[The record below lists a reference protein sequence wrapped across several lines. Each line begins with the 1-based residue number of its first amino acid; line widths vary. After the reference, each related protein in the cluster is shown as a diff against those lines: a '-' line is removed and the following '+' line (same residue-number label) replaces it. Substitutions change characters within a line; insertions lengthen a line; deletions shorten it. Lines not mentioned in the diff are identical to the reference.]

1 MAGPGP
7 RGQTPRMSEL
17 AEPVAMVRRMFD
29 TVADDYDQSGV
40 AFFQPI
46 ADRLVDLLGVRPGE
60 DALDLGCGR
69 GAATTRLAGTGA
81 HVTAV
86 DLSPA
91 MLAHTRAAVAG
102 LDVTVLE
109 MDATRPTLPEASYD
123 VLASSL
129 VLFFLPDPRDALS
142 RWLRLLRPGGRFGL
156 TTFGKADATFEALGD
171 LFEPYIPREVLD
183 PMNERGQDDP
193 FASPGTLTALAETA
207 GASDV
212 RVVEEDLAVELADVH
227 AWRRWTMSTG
237 QRMFWGRMDDAQRA
251 ATMARAEEL
260 VESARGADGRVVV
273 RMGVRFTLG
282 RR

>member
-1 MAGPGP
+1 
-7 RGQTPRMSEL
+7 MSEL
-17 AEPVAMVRRMFD
+17 AEPVAAVRRMFD

-46 ADRLVDLLGVRPGE
+46 ADRLVDLLDVRPGE

-81 HVTAV
+81 RVTAV

-91 MLAHTRAAVAG
+91 MTAHTRAAVAG

-109 MDATRPTLPEASYD
+109 MDATRPTLPEASFD

-156 TTFGKADATFEALGD
+156 TTFGEADATFEALGD

-183 PMNERGQDDP
+183 PMNEREQDDP

-273 RMGVRFTLG
+273 HMGVRFTLG